1 VIGAATNPG
10 AGSNPVEQ
18 LVEQVE
24 IGLERPF
31 NPVNQM
37 DRIDWAVAI
46 NSEMPWH
53 LPSVVEAAAVV
64 LEQRYWKG
72 TR

>member
-1 VIGAATNPG
+1 MGSATNTGP
-10 AGSNPVEQ
+10 ASDPVAY

-24 IGLERPF
+24 IGLEHPF

-37 DRIDWAVAI
+37 DRIDWEIAI
-46 NSEMPWH
+46 RSEMPWH
-53 LPSVVEAAAVV
+53 MPSVILAAAIVM
-64 LEQRYWKG
+64 EQRYWKG